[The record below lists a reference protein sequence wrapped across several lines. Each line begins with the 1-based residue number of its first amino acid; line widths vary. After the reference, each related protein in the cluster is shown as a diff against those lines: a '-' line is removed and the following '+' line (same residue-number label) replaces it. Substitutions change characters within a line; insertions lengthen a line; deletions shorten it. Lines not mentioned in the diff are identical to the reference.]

1 MRCSGCCPDEIICH
15 QITVNKYF
23 HFLCMCHWRY
33 SSDGET
39 GTFPYKICIGFFESD
54 VELGG
59 DTVYIKLIL
68 PTDQKKKRAISA
80 FEN

>member
-1 MRCSGCCPDEIICH
+1 
-15 QITVNKYF
+15 
-23 HFLCMCHWRY
+23 MCHWRY